1 MNAGK
6 INKFHAANQAAF
18 ARAALLAWAA
28 VFALFSAPSAHAQE
42 APTDPGEWARKS
54 LPPFVE
60 LYRELHAN
68 PELSGQEKNTAAR
81 LAALWTA
88 SGFEVTTGVGGH
100 GIVGILKNGDG
111 PTLMLRTDLDA
122 LPVTE
127 ATNLVYGSKV
137 KVKNAK
143 GVEVGVMHACGH
155 DVHMCVV
162 TGAGQYLAQNKNLWQ
177 GTLMLI
183 GQPAEETGAG
193 AKAMLDEGLFKN
205 FPKPD
210 FALAAHVD
218 AGLAA
223 GMVGYR
229 AGYTLANVDS
239 VDVTLFGRGGHG
251 AEPQSTIDP
260 VVMAAEFVISLQTIV
275 SRERKPTDPA
285 VVTVG
290 SIQAGSKHNII
301 PDSCHLQLTVRS
313 YRDETRDAILA
324 AIHRKAEAVTL
335 SAGSDKQPVIKVTE
349 GTPAL
354 YNDDALTQRLAPI
367 FRKAIGE
374 ANLVP
379 TEPVMGGEDFS
390 RYGRAGVPIHMFR
403 LGSVEK
409 RRLERF
415 KELGQPP
422 PSLHSPLYYPDF
434 EPSFVTGVD
443 VMATSALEL
452 LKKPTREPEG
462 AK

>member
-6 INKFHAANQAAF
+6 ITKRWVGSQAGFQRLGFILVILGQITVATGQE
-18 ARAALLAWAA
+18 
-28 VFALFSAPSAHAQE
+28 PSAI
-42 APTDPGEWARKS
+42 DPGEWAKKN
-54 LPPFVE
+54 LPPLVE
-60 LYRELHAN
+60 LYRDLHTN
-68 PELSGQEKNTAAR
+68 PELSYQEKQTAAKI
-81 LAALWTA
+81 AELWKTE
-88 SGFEVTTGVGGH
+88 GFEITTGVGGH
-100 GIVGILKNGDG
+100 GVVAILKNGDG
-111 PTLMLRTDLDA
+111 PTIMLRTDLDA

-127 ATNLVYGSKV
+127 LTNLAYSSKV
-137 KVKNAK
+137 KVKNVEGA
-143 GVEVGVMHACGH
+143 EVGVMHACGH
-155 DVHMCVV
+155 DVHMCVL
-162 TGAGQYLAQNKNLWQ
+162 TGSARYLAQNKGAWK

-183 GQPAEETGAG
+183 AQPAEETGGG
-193 AKAMLDEGLFKN
+193 AKAMLEDGLFKK

-239 VDVTLFGRGGHG
+239 VDVTLFGKGGHG

-260 VVMAAEFVISLQTIV
+260 VVMAAEFILSLQTII

-290 SIQAGSKHNII
+290 SIHAGTKHNII
-301 PDSCHLQLTVRS
+301 SDSCDLQLTVRS
-313 YRDETRDAILA
+313 YRDETRESILA
-324 AIHRKAEAVTL
+324 AIKRKAAAVTQG
-335 SAGSDKQPVIKVTE
+335 AGSEKMPVIKVTE

-354 YNDDALTQRLAPI
+354 YNDDHLTQRLAPI

-390 RYGRAGVPIHMFR
+390 RYGREGVPIHMFR

-409 RRLERF
+409 RRLDRW
-415 KELGQPP
+415 KELGQSP

-434 EPSFVTGVD
+434 DLTLITGVD
-443 VMATSALEL
+443 VMATSAIEL
-452 LKKPTREPEG
+452 FKKP
-462 AK
+462 

>member
-1 MNAGK
+1 MNAEK
-6 INKFHAANQAAF
+6 IANSGTLLQAGIRELVFILVILGSVNNSF
-18 ARAALLAWAA
+18 AQDQ
-28 VFALFSAPSAHAQE
+28 APM
-42 APTDPGEWARKS
+42 DPGDWAKKN
-54 LPPFVE
+54 LPPLVD

-68 PELSGQEKNTAAR
+68 PELSYQEKQTAAK
-81 LAALWTA
+81 LAELWK
-88 SGFEVTTGVGGH
+88 SEGFEITTGVGGH
-100 GIVGILKNGDG
+100 GVVAILKNGDG
-111 PTLMLRTDLDA
+111 PTIMLRTDLDA

-127 ATNLVYGSKV
+127 LTNLVYGSKI
-137 KVKNAK
+137 KVKNAE
-143 GVEVGVMHACGH
+143 GAEVGVMHACGH

-162 TGAGQYLAQNKNLWQ
+162 TGSARYLAQNRGGWK

-183 GQPAEETGAG
+183 AQPAEETGGG
-193 AKAMLDEGLFKN
+193 AKAMLDDGLFKR

-239 VDVTLFGRGGHG
+239 VDVTLFGKGGHG

-260 VVMAAEFVISLQTIV
+260 VVMAAEFILSLQTIV

-290 SIQAGSKHNII
+290 SIHAGTKHNII
-301 PDSCHLQLTVRS
+301 SDSCDLQLTVRS
-313 YRDETRDAILA
+313 YRDETREAILA
-324 AIHRKAEAVTL
+324 AIKRKAEAVTKG
-335 SAGSDKQPVIKVTE
+335 AGSDKMPEIRITE

-354 YNDDALTQRLAPI
+354 YNDDQLTQRLAPV

-390 RYGRAGVPIHMFR
+390 RYGREGVPIHMFR

-409 RRLERF
+409 RRLDRW
-415 KELGQPP
+415 KELGQTP
-422 PSLHSPLYYPDF
+422 PSLHSPLYFPDF
-434 EPSFVTGVD
+434 DLTLITGVD
-443 VMATSALEL
+443 IMASSALDL
-452 LKKPTREPEG
+452 FKKP
-462 AK
+462 